1 MWKRT
6 LSFVLAFVLSL
17 TALCFAGRI
26 FLPDDE
32 AAIGGVPL
40 GAGMSYVRSI
50 YGAPDG
56 RTYGYDSFHQKVTI
70 YNYGKSFFLYAYEG
84 NGQSSV
90 GELLSTADNGLKTP
104 MGVTVGMTEDEVFR
118 IYGQKVP
125 ESTSYR
131 TKEYV
136 YTTELGLHIEL
147 TMRERKGV
155 YRVSQ
160 IHMRYA
166 G

>member
-6 LSFVLAFVLSL
+6 LSLILAFVLSL
-17 TALCFAGRI
+17 PILCFASRI
-26 FLPDDE
+26 FLPDKE

-40 GAGMSYVRSI
+40 GSAMAYVRSI

-70 YNYGKSFFLYAYEG
+70 YNYKNTFFLYAYEG

-90 GELLSTADNGLKTP
+90 SELLLTADNRLKTP
-104 MGVTVGMTEDEVFR
+104 LGVTVGMTEDDVFR
-118 IYGQKVP
+118 MYGQKAP
-125 ESTSYR
+125 ERTSYK
-131 TKEYV
+131 TKEYL
-136 YTTELGLHIEL
+136 YTTELGLCIEL

-155 YRVSQ
+155 YRVSR